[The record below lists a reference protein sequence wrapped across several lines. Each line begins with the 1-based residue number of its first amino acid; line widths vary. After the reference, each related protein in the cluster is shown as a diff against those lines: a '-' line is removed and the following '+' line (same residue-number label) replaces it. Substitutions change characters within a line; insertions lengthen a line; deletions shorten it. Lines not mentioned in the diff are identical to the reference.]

1 MTVIWIEGGEGSGVP
16 PGATVLTVTDEA
28 SAAAALRFALT
39 GRPLAIHAVAP
50 RAVLDVLYDDLRR
63 LTSVEVRSGPAPA
76 DDLTADERAVLSLL
90 AAGRSV
96 AEAADTLHLSL
107 RTAERRLAAARL
119 KLGAATTLEAVTRL
133 GRPSDRP

>member
-1 MTVIWIEGGEGSGVP
+1 MTVVWIERGGEGRA
-16 PGATVLTVTDEA
+16 ATGTTVVTVTDEA
-28 SAAAALRFALT
+28 SAAAALRLALT
-39 GRPLAIHAVAP
+39 GRPVTIHAVAP
-50 RAVLDVLYDDLRR
+50 RAILDVLYDDLRR
-63 LTSVEVRSGPAPA
+63 LTSVEVRSGPALA

-96 AEAADTLHLSL
+96 AEAAEALHLSL

-119 KLGAATTLEAVTRL
+119 KLGAATTLEAVTHL